1 MVYRFFHFPVAI
13 LAYGITKASLIEM
26 VEYYIYSY
34 MEECEFTFAEAC
46 KELGLKNWDEE
57 DCRATFEHY
66 KNCRA
71 KTSISSDLYW
81 QWRNNFENESEY
93 SKLLLLDFLA
103 AKSIVGKKPYAITN
117 YDFLLARMAGNSE
130 PKYKTQKGKKSLL
143 LPPHIKPIYTR
154 RKLEKLRDD
163 LARRYH
169 VTWWSEQGLRGFA
182 ISTTLSQVELAHMI
196 ATNGTKSRAQLQKER
211 KERVKAEVKKLQGLS
226 D

>member
-1 MVYRFFHFPVAI
+1 MLVVYTGVV
-13 LAYGITKASLIEM
+13 ITVIYLISLLMIHTQKLM

-46 KELGLKNWDEE
+46 KELGLKNWNEE

-81 QWRNNFENESEY
+81 QWRNNVENESEY

-169 VTWWSEQGLRGFA
+169 VTWWSEQGLRGFKKN
-182 ISTTLSQVELAHMI
+182 VK
-196 ATNGTKSRAQLQKER
+196 NGLKPKSRSCR
-211 KERVKAEVKKLQGLS
+211 G
-226 D
+226 